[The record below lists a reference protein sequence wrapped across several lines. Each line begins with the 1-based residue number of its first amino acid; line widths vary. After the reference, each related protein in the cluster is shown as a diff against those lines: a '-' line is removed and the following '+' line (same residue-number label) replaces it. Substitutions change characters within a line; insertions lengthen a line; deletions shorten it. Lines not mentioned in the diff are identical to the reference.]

1 MIKHN
6 ISKNTKIVC
15 TIGPASESTEMLL
28 KLVKSGMNCMRLN
41 FSHGDYEE
49 HLGRLNKARDLMKD
63 GLYIAVMLDTKGPE
77 IRCHNM
83 QNGLIPV
90 KKGQIIRISMKE
102 VLGTPEKISV
112 NFPGLY
118 NDCKIGNH
126 IKFDDGKLDLIVK
139 EKDEKNH
146 ELVCEALDS
155 HDLGSKKGVNCV
167 GARLSMPFMNE
178 KDRNDLIW
186 GCEHNVDFIS
196 ASFVSCADDVN
207 EIRQLLK
214 EQGHPEIKII
224 SKIENVVAL
233 SHIKEIVDASDGIM
247 VARGDLGVEIPPE
260 EVPIIQSELISL
272 CRKEG
277 KPVITATQ
285 MLDSMCHSPVPT
297 RAEVSDVA
305 TAINESSDCVMLSG
319 ESANGEYPVEACSMQ
334 TRIASTMEKQLD
346 FEKLAKEAYDS
357 SNKNNNDAIANSIAN
372 TAKLINAKL
381 IVSFTETGNSS
392 RRISKARPCC
402 SILSIS
408 NREKTC
414 LQNSLYWGIYS
425 TYIPTKMPDFIE
437 EMEVLAIYYA
447 KQLGLK
453 PGDAIILSG
462 GTPTGA
468 GKTNFMRIIQLPDDK
483 NLD

>member
-1 MIKHN
+1 MIKRN

-15 TIGPASESTEMLL
+15 TIGPASDTREMLRD
-28 KLVKSGMNCMRLN
+28 LVKCGMNCMRLN
-41 FSHGDYEE
+41 FSHGTYNE
-49 HLGRLNKARDLMKD
+49 HLDKLNKARELEKE
-63 GLYIAVMLDTKGPE
+63 GVFISVMLDTKGPE
-77 IRCHNM
+77 IRCHDM
-83 QNGLIPV
+83 KDGLIPV
-90 KKGQIIRISMKE
+90 KKGQIIRIAMKE

-118 NDCKIGNH
+118 NDCVVGNH
-126 IKFDDGKLDLIVK
+126 IKFDDGKLDLIVRD
-139 EKDEKNH
+139 KDETNK

-155 HDLGSKKGVNCV
+155 HNLGSKKGVNCV

-178 KDRNDLIW
+178 KDKKDLIW

-196 ASFVSCADDVN
+196 ASFVSSKEDVE
-207 EIRQLLK
+207 EIRALLK

-224 SKIENVVAL
+224 SKIENVIAL

-260 EVPIIQSELISL
+260 EVPIIQSELIAL

-305 TAINESSDCVMLSG
+305 TAIMESSDCVMLSG
-319 ESANGEYPVEACSMQ
+319 ESASGEYPKEACLMQ

-346 FEKLAKEAYDS
+346 FEQLAKEAYDS

-402 SILSIS
+402 PILSIS
-408 NREKTC
+408 NKEKTC

-425 TYIPTKMPDFIE
+425 VYIPTKMPDFIE

-447 KQLGLK
+447 KQLGIN
-453 PGDAIILSG
+453 PGDPIIISG

-468 GKTNFMRIIQLPDDK
+468 GKTNFMRIIQLPENRNVD
-483 NLD
+483 